1 MAGLCLFWILVGP
14 TAALQVILPESSVYI
29 SAGNTALL
37 SASLN
42 FSPPVP
48 NYFQLRWRFVT
59 GSWLVLKLKANN
71 CMAKNGTQHWRD
83 SCVISIEATER
94 YRQRAKLSSND
105 ASLVL
110 QDVRTEDSGIY
121 SVTVLALDM
130 TSSATISLAVTK
142 VDPDI
147 PVSFVKAADDGGYT
161 LSNSIQLGLAGLI
174 LCLLGLIIAEHVSFT
189 HCKCRKIT
197 AQNGRETKQY
207 QAGIEPTV
215 PPEPGSIYELM
226 EKPPSSDELYCSISC

>member
-174 LCLLGLIIAEHVSFT
+174 LCLLGLIIAE
-189 HCKCRKIT
+189 
-197 AQNGRETKQY
+197 AQF
-207 QAGIEPTV
+207 
-215 PPEPGSIYELM
+215 SIYISADIEHLIFDISTTKLRTIVLLM
-226 EKPPSSDELYCSISC
+226 VEVEKASTALQRQREREREM